1 MTRMDF
7 TFVFSPLVA
16 AIAACGGGGGGG
28 DPLPCPSG
36 NCGQESFRRAVP
48 TSARLKI
55 AAPTGSQKPG
65 GRANL
70 DAESNALIEVS
81 TEVEDINVVIDAIF
95 DDLDDAVSTPPEIET
110 ETEHQWRFELVD
122 EPGLDEVVRVTST
135 DGVNFTIEDYIG
147 AAGFEPGE
155 VTPVLHGEVVADD
168 DEAGELAL
176 VVDLDAYAAATGDL
190 AQGEIVI
197 AVMPL
202 DGGEDEIWFDFHE
215 VSFEGEAP
223 ETSRTTAWIWDD
235 EGSVGFE
242 YLADLEGNQ
251 ATVYARWDDA
261 GGRYDHHLVWNDPES
276 GPVDEIATN
285 CWTESG
291 AETFDAWAVI
301 DGTGAYYGELDGE
314 EADCEFGPVA
324 DHPDPGTDFDD
335 LPADG
340 EWELLEL
347 GSICDIIPCASS

>member
-1 MTRMDF
+1 MDF
-7 TFVFSPLVA
+7 TLVLSPLVA
-16 AIAACGGGGGGG
+16 LAACGGGGGGG

-48 TSARLKI
+48 TSARLRI
-55 AAPTGSQKPG
+55 STPTGSQKPG
-65 GRANL
+65 GPASL
-70 DAESNALIEVS
+70 DAVSGALVEVS
-81 TEVEDINVVIDAIF
+81 AEVDEINLVIDEIF
-95 DDLDDAVSTPPEIET
+95 DDLDDAVSTTPEIES

-122 EPGLDEVVRVTST
+122 EPGLDEVVRVTSA
-135 DGVNFTIEDYIG
+135 DGVTFTIEDYIG
-147 AAGFEPGE
+147 EAGFDPAAA
-155 VTPVLHGEVVADD
+155 TPVLSGEVLAD
-168 DEAGELAL
+168 DEAAAELAL
-176 VVDLDAYAAATGDL
+176 SIDLDAYAAVTGDV

-202 DGGEDEIWFDFHE
+202 AGGEDEIWFDFHA
-215 VSFEGEAP
+215 VSFDGEP
-223 ETSRTTAWIWDD
+223 VETSRTTAWIWD
-235 EGSVGFE
+235 EASVGFE
-242 YLADLEGNQ
+242 YVADADGNLV
-251 ATVYARWDDA
+251 TVYARWDDA
-261 GGRYDHHLVWNDPES
+261 GGRYDHHVAWTDPDA
-276 GPVDEIATN
+276 GLLDEIATN

-314 EADCEFGPVA
+314 EADCDFGPVA

-347 GSICDIIPCASS
+347 GSICDLVPCAGS